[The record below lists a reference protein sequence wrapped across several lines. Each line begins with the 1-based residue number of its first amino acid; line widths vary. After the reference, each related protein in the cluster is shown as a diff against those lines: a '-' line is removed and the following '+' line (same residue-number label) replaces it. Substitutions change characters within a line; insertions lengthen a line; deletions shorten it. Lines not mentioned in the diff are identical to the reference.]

1 MVDSVAAMKLR
12 FCVNVLG
19 CFQIWLRFHNAT
31 QYSVLY
37 QSRSGRHSWPGTYMY
52 LSSFMHTQH
61 ARASRGSV
69 RTLSAPTLSVSLS
82 LSSCICAPCKTS
94 VWESTSR
101 STERAVGRGRRRS
114 PSPQYRVP
122 IQVVRRERSGV
133 ITTRGGRLL
142 TSASEQKQQDVK
154 MGIELGSGL
163 GSHRQRRGGNHSP
176 TPEMRGGSL
185 RTSIGGSE

>member
-1 MVDSVAAMKLR
+1 MKLR
-12 FCVNVLG
+12 FCGVNVLV

-61 ARASRGSV
+61 ARASRGTRAL

-163 GSHRQRRGGNHSP
+163 GSQRQRRGGNHSP

>member
-1 MVDSVAAMKLR
+1 MWAVSK
-12 FCVNVLG
+12 FG
-19 CFQIWLRFHNAT
+19 CGSTT
-31 QYSVLY
+31 Q
-37 QSRSGRHSWPGTYMY
+37 HST
-52 LSSFMHTQH
+52 LSSTISLRPAQLAWHLHVSLFFH
-61 ARASRGSV
+61 AHAACTRKPWHSAPYR
-69 RTLSAPTLSVSLS
+69 LSAPTLSKSLSLS

-163 GSHRQRRGGNHSP
+163 GSQRQRRGGNHSP

>member
-1 MVDSVAAMKLR
+1 
-12 FCVNVLG
+12 
-19 CFQIWLRFHNAT
+19 
-31 QYSVLY
+31 
-37 QSRSGRHSWPGTYMY
+37 MY
-52 LSSFMHTQH
+52 LSSFMHTPACTRKPWH
-61 ARASRGSV
+61 SHVAR
-69 RTLSAPTLSVSLS
+69 RTLSQSLS
-82 LSSCICAPCKTS
+82 LSLSLIMYMCPTS

-163 GSHRQRRGGNHSP
+163 GIQRQRRGGNHSP

>member
-1 MVDSVAAMKLR
+1 MVAVPQRNTVLCPLSISLR
-12 FCVNVLG
+12 PAQLAWHLHVSLF
-19 CFQIWLRFHNAT
+19 FHA
-31 QYSVLY
+31 
-37 QSRSGRHSWPGTYMY
+37 HA
-52 LSSFMHTQH
+52 QH
-61 ARASRGSV
+61 ARASRAGT
-69 RTLSAPTLSVSLS
+69 RTSHVAPTLSVSLS

-94 VWESTSR
+94 VWEGTSR

-163 GSHRQRRGGNHSP
+163 GSQRQRRGGNHSP

>member
-1 MVDSVAAMKLR
+1 MWAVSK
-12 FCVNVLG
+12 FG
-19 CFQIWLRFHNAT
+19 CGSTT
-31 QYSVLY
+31 Q
-37 QSRSGRHSWPGTYMY
+37 HST
-52 LSSFMHTQH
+52 LSSINLAPAGTVGLAPTCISLLSCTRSMHAQ
-61 ARASRGSV
+61 AVAL
-69 RTLSAPTLSVSLS
+69 RTLSAPTLSKSLSLS

-163 GSHRQRRGGNHSP
+163 GSQRQRRGGNHSP

>member
-1 MVDSVAAMKLR
+1 MKLR
-12 FCVNVLG
+12 FCGVNVS

-61 ARASRGSV
+61 ARASRCT
-69 RTLSAPTLSVSLS
+69 RTSHVAPTLSVSLS

-154 MGIELGSGL
+154 MGIELGPGL
-163 GSHRQRRGGNHSP
+163 GSQRQRRGGNHSP

>member
-1 MVDSVAAMKLR
+1 MWRECGLFPNLV
-12 FCVNVLG
+12 
-19 CFQIWLRFHNAT
+19 LRFHNAT
-31 QYSVLY
+31 LDLY
-37 QSRSGRHSWPGTYMY
+37 QSRSGRHSWPGTYMS
-52 LSSFMHTQH
+52 LFFH
-61 ARASRGSV
+61 ARMHAHAV
-69 RTLSAPTLSVSLS
+69 ALAPTLSLS
-82 LSSCICAPCKTS
+82 LSSCACAPCKTS

-154 MGIELGSGL
+154 MGIELASGL
-163 GSHRQRRGGNHSP
+163 GSQRQRRGGNHSP

>member
-1 MVDSVAAMKLR
+1 MWAVSK
-12 FCVNVLG
+12 FG
-19 CFQIWLRFHNAT
+19 CGSTAQ
-31 QYSVLY
+31 
-37 QSRSGRHSWPGTYMY
+37 HST
-52 LSSFMHTQH
+52 LSSINLAPAGTVGLAPTCISLLSCTRSMHAQAVLAL
-61 ARASRGSV
+61 AR
-69 RTLSAPTLSVSLS
+69 RTSQVAPTLSVSLS

-163 GSHRQRRGGNHSP
+163 GSQRQRRGGNHSP

>member
-1 MVDSVAAMKLR
+1 MWAVSK
-12 FCVNVLG
+12 FG
-19 CFQIWLRFHNAT
+19 CGSTT
-31 QYSVLY
+31 Q
-37 QSRSGRHSWPGTYMY
+37 HST
-52 LSSFMHTQH
+52 LSSISLAPAGTV
-61 ARASRGSV
+61 G
-69 RTLSAPTLSVSLS
+69 LAPTCISLLSCAHAACTRKPACWHSHVARRTHSLSLSLS

-163 GSHRQRRGGNHSP
+163 GSQRQRRGGNHSP

>member
-1 MVDSVAAMKLR
+1 MTFDDTYLAPAGTVGLAPTCISLLSCTRSMHAQAVAL
-12 FCVNVLG
+12 
-19 CFQIWLRFHNAT
+19 
-31 QYSVLY
+31 
-37 QSRSGRHSWPGTYMY
+37 
-52 LSSFMHTQH
+52 
-61 ARASRGSV
+61 
-69 RTLSAPTLSVSLS
+69 RTLSAPTLSKSLSLS

-163 GSHRQRRGGNHSP
+163 GSQRQRRGGNHSP

>member
-1 MVDSVAAMKLR
+1 
-12 FCVNVLG
+12 
-19 CFQIWLRFHNAT
+19 
-31 QYSVLY
+31 
-37 QSRSGRHSWPGTYMY
+37 
-52 LSSFMHTQH
+52 MHAH
-61 ARASRGSV
+61 ASRHDT
-69 RTLSAPTLSVSLS
+69 RTRSLSLS

-154 MGIELGSGL
+154 MSSGRGWGSNGRGEEGITHRHPRCAAGRSEHRSAGASEMRRRSRGSVGTQSPTQKVDGL
-163 GSHRQRRGGNHSP
+163 GALLLSSP
-176 TPEMRGGSL
+176 ALLSFAAAAQSSAGSSL
-185 RTSIGGSE
+185 STGTTEEA